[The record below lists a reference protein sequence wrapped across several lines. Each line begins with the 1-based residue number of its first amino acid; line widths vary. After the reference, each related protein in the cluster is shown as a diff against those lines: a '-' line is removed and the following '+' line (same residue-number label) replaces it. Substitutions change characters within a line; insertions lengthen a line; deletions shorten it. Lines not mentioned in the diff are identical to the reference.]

1 MAYLMLSVRRAPACC
16 AEPHSL
22 LTPDVNLLPAHLLL
36 MRIHYSPL
44 QQRSKMRHA
53 TSSGMSR
60 TAFLPVLMLEI
71 LSDKG
76 AANQKIT

>member
-1 MAYLMLSVRRAPACC
+1 
-16 AEPHSL
+16 
-22 LTPDVNLLPAHLLL
+22 
-36 MRIHYSPL
+36 
-44 QQRSKMRHA
+44 MRHA

-76 AANQKIT
+76 AANQKITRKKAAIFK